1 MQSERTKPSK
11 RTELDRLLYECG
23 SVRIDIK
30 PKYVTMVTDKGICR
44 ADRVA
49 GIRETLELLA
59 KHINERYEEAYGSNR
74 K

>member
-1 MQSERTKPSK
+1 MQSKGTRPSK
-11 RTELDRLLYECG
+11 RTELDRLLYECR

-44 ADRVA
+44 ADRVT
-49 GIRETLELLA
+49 GISEMLELLA
-59 KHINERYEEAYGSNR
+59 KHINERYDEEYGTR